1 MNALKKLFGYSDQI
15 VFEVHGDR
23 SQAANRL
30 SQLASK
36 PILQATF
43 SGEPSKPV
51 LVGTVSQDHVRL
63 HKITPLFGNAFKPVF
78 IGRFQSDNGR
88 SSLVGRFQMGLVG
101 KIITTIFLLFTL
113 FIQIL
118 LLPGLVVDGIAAL
131 QPSLFL
137 LGGILLVL
145 AIKAYSK
152 RDVPWIK
159 AQIDSALR

>member
-1 MNALKKLFGYSDQI
+1 MNPLKKLFGYSDQF
-15 VFEVHGDR
+15 VFEVHGDL
-23 SQAANRL
+23 SQAIDRT

-43 SGEPSKPV
+43 SGESSKPV
-51 LVGTVSQDHVRL
+51 LVGSVSKDRVRL
-63 HKITPLFGNAFKPVF
+63 HKVTPLFGNVFKPIF
-78 IGRFQSDNGR
+78 IGKFQSDNGR
-88 SSLVGRFQMGLVG
+88 SSLVGRFQIGPFG
-101 KIITTIFLLFTL
+101 KIITGIFVFFTL
-113 FIQIL
+113 FVQVL
-118 LLPGLVVDGIAAL
+118 LLPGLIVDGIAAL